1 MLMEKLIEAI
11 RIFMIVEQII
21 IAVLIVAGLIAGV
34 VAYFWETSDEV
45 KFPKNETAERVHQ
58 EYVVKHYEREAR
70 NRKIK

>member
-21 IAVLIVAGLIAGV
+21 IAVLCVVGVFAGAIA
-34 VAYFWETSDEV
+34 YCKDTSDKV